1 VTSDE
6 KAKLDRWL
14 NRALAEY
21 SQAEPRSGIELRVLA
36 NLRAQRRHIAEQRRR
51 RWWTIGIIATAAVLV
66 IVLWAAGTNKHD
78 REDASVKPSP
88 AVSAKDANIAQHAR
102 QNTSQNAGQN
112 VTEDSASHISRPASS
127 RHSHMQRARRPSHG
141 KRTPRVLRAAQRVR
155 GEQFPSPT
163 PLSEQERILQRYVA
177 QYKNDAILTARAQT
191 ELAKEEE
198 QEVAAMSANI
208 DESSDQD
215 KP

>member
-21 SQAEPRSGIELRVLA
+21 SKEEPRSGIELRVLA

-66 IVLWAAGTNKHD
+66 IVLWAAGTNKHT
-78 REDASVKPSP
+78 EQEASVKPSP
-88 AVSAKDANIAQHAR
+88 AVSPNNANVAQQA
-102 QNTSQNAGQN
+102 SQDSSQDAGQN
-112 VTEDSASHISRPASS
+112 VTEDLASQTSRPASS
-127 RHSHMQRARRPSHG
+127 RHSHMQRARRRSHG
-141 KRTPRVLRAAQRVR
+141 RRTARVLRAAQRVR

-177 QYKNDAILTARAQT
+177 QYKNDAIRTARALT
-191 ELAKEEE
+191 ELAKKEE
-198 QEVAAMSANI
+198 QEVATTSTTS